1 MMPRFVHRA
10 LLCALAWIALA
21 ATATAQGPDSTT
33 SPLLSLRPGLPVRLS
48 APTLGLEGDMTVL
61 RTVRDTLVVVGR
73 FGERTVPRPAIVWLD
88 VRDARTVRGGFVRG
102 AKIGAVIGVLNALL
116 CASTCEESE
125 RNKALLFSVPA
136 FGLAAGAIGTLFGG
150 ESYRRVIP

>member
-1 MMPRFVHRA
+1 MIRRFVHRA
-10 LLCALAWIALA
+10 AMCTVACTVLA
-21 ATATAQGPDSTT
+21 ASATAQGTDSTA

-48 APTLGLEGDMTVL
+48 APTLSLEGDMTVL
-61 RTVRDTLVVVGR
+61 RAARDTLVVVGR

-88 VRDARTVRGGFVRG
+88 VRDGRTVRGGFVRG

-116 CASTCEESE
+116 CASTCEATE

-136 FGLAAGAIGTLFGG
+136 FGLAGGAIGTLFKG
-150 ESYRRVIP
+150 ESYRRIIP